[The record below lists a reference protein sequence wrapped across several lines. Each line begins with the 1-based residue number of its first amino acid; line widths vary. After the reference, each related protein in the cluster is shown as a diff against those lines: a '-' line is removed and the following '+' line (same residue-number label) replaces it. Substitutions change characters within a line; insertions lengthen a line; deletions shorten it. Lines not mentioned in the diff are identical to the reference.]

1 MIHKEED
8 LIEFP
13 KKLLIVMVAIM
24 ALFFVLMNRAIDE
37 KARSVDYL
45 QYHEAMDTT
54 YVVRPVNDRGWLFYD
69 GNDYTHAVNSNA
81 VLVENKNGYDGW
93 DITVKSNPG
102 MHYLWFLPGPYHM
115 YKAAYNDT
123 IVVIKDGFLMKFKM
137 PVPDSVYSLKS
148 EAGTR

>member
-1 MIHKEED
+1 MIYKEED

-13 KKLLIVMVAIM
+13 KKLLIIMVAIM
-24 ALFFVLMNRAIDE
+24 ILFFVIVNRAINE

-54 YVVRPVNDRGWLFYD
+54 CVSRPAPGRGWIHYD
-69 GNDYTHAVNSNA
+69 NYTHAVNANSI
-81 VLVENKNGYDGW
+81 LVENKDGYDEW
-93 DITVKSNPG
+93 NFISKSNPNFHRLG
-102 MHYLWFLPGPYHM
+102 SLPGPYHM

-123 IVVIKDGFLMKFKM
+123 IVVIKDGFLMKFQM

-148 EAGTR
+148 EAGAK